1 MELSSFANMLKENEI
16 SIKIIKRILNICL
29 IGFFWL
35 FYLIPKYTRIWGV
48 IFKNLGIL
56 IEAIIVDGYSISSV
70 DCQITTSNFT
80 KTSK

>member
-1 MELSSFANMLKENEI
+1 MSH
-16 SIKIIKRILNICL
+16 R
-29 IGFFWL
+29 FFWL

-48 IFKNLGIL
+48 IFKNVGIL
-56 IEAIIVDGYSISSV
+56 IEAIIVDGYSISSG

>member
-48 IFKNLGIL
+48 IFKNVGIL
-56 IEAIIVDGYSISSV
+56 IEAIIGDGYSISLV

>member
-1 MELSSFANMLKENEI
+1 MSH
-16 SIKIIKRILNICL
+16 R
-29 IGFFWL
+29 FFWL

-48 IFKNLGIL
+48 IFKNVEIL
-56 IEAIIVDGYSISSV
+56 IEAIIVDGYSISSD

>member
-48 IFKNLGIL
+48 IFKNVGIL
-56 IEAIIVDGYSISSV
+56 IEAIIVDGYSISSG